1 MYYYRNCR
9 ISYHIICPNNVW
21 CKKIPLFKFHKE
33 EQGSNK
39 NDQSS
44 KKTDHWKIA
53 AESIAPRKTTPEKSH
68 PSGKFSSGSF
78 PPKILPND
86 EIPPLELT
94 PG

>member
-9 ISYHIICPNNVW
+9 ISYHIICSNNVW

-53 AESIAPRKTTPEKSH
+53 AESIAPRKTTPEKSQ
-68 PSGKFSSGSF
+68 PAGIFYLF
-78 PPKILPND
+78 
-86 EIPPLELT
+86 EIIFFANFCLWRK
-94 PG
+94 